1 MKATVDAL
9 VQVALYSAAITAG
22 ILLFRFILK
31 NRISP
36 KLQYLMWWLLILR
49 LLMPVTP
56 DIGLH
61 FNLQDM
67 LLKPSCP
74 LLLRFWT
81 WLRRLCPTRSHLTKA
96 SPRRYSRI
104 QM

>member
-22 ILLFRFILK
+22 ILLFRFIFK

-49 LLMPVTP
+49 LIIPVTP
-56 DIGLH
+56 DIGIHLG
-61 FNLQDM
+61 LQSI
-67 LLKPSCP
+67 P
-74 LLLRFWT
+74 
-81 WLRRLCPTRSHLTKA
+81 
-96 SPRRYSRI
+96 
-104 QM
+104 QE